1 MSQKLVCLALQGGG
15 SHGAYTWG
23 VLDRLLENDDVA
35 IEAVSG
41 ASAGAVNA
49 AVLAY
54 GHLIGGREGARVALD
69 RFWSTVSEKSLAG
82 ASGSAFPE
90 PATKTYLSLTRY
102 FSPYQL
108 NPLNLNPLRD
118 ILADQVDFER
128 LRTESGIRLFI
139 SATRVRD
146 GALRMFTRRDLTLDA
161 LLASTCVPSVHHSVE
176 IDGEAYW
183 DGGLSANPPLSDIV
197 YTCRARD
204 ILVVVLTPP
213 GRPEAPSSADAIFE
227 RFTQISFSSTLATE
241 LHSIALAKAAAERT
255 LLALGTDR
263 RLKALQVHLI
273 QSADYMAKLDPAT
286 RFKTDAAFMAEL
298 RAQGRKRADEWL
310 RAGRRGSGHPMRPL
324 LPGGAALVRAPR

>member
-23 VLDRLLENDDVA
+23 VLDRLLEDDRIA

-54 GHLIGGREGARVALD
+54 GHLIGGREGARAALD
-69 RFWSTVSEKSLAG
+69 CFWSAVSENTLAG
-82 ASGSAFPE
+82 AAGSHFPE
-90 PATKTYLSLTRY
+90 PATKAWLSLTRF

-118 ILADQVDFER
+118 IMAKQIDFER
-128 LRTESGIRLFI
+128 LRAAGNIELFI

-146 GALRMFTRRDLTLDA
+146 GALKIFTRRDLTLEV
-161 LLASTCVPSVHHSVE
+161 LLASACVPSVHHSVE

-183 DGGLSANPPLSDIV
+183 DGGLSANPPVSALV
-197 YTCRARD
+197 YSCKARD

-213 GRPEAPSSADAIFE
+213 GTPDAPSSADAILE
-227 RFTQISFSSTLATE
+227 RFTQISFSSTLTTE
-241 LHSIALAKAAAERT
+241 LHSIALAKAAAGRT
-255 LLALGTDR
+255 LFSLGGVDR
-263 RLKALQVHLI
+263 RLSALNLHVI
-273 QSADYMAKLDPAT
+273 DSASYMATLDPAT
-286 RFKTDAAFMAEL
+286 RFKTDSAFMAEL
-298 RAQGRKRADEWL
+298 RAQGRLRAEEWL
-310 RAGRRGSGHPMRPL
+310 RAGSARVSPSTKLKPASMS
-324 LPGGAALVRAPR
+324 PGRSAA